1 MIEMPAAALLDAET
15 LTEFTG
21 GDATLRR
28 EILRQFLAANEP
40 DAVELRESIDGDDF
54 EATTCVAHRIKGA
67 SRMIGAQPYADVA
80 ERIERAARNADRAA
94 LNGSR
99 DEFEFELVRLTS
111 YLQIETASA

>member
-1 MIEMPAAALLDAET
+1 
-15 LTEFTG
+15 
-21 GDATLRR
+21 
-28 EILRQFLAANEP
+28 
-40 DAVELRESIDGDDF
+40 
-54 EATTCVAHRIKGA
+54 
-67 SRMIGAQPYADVA
+67 MIGAQPYADVA